1 MNAAS
6 SIAYELAR
14 RDLIQFSLLTMKN
27 YSPSWHHRLLAR
39 KLEAVERG
47 EIDRLMVFMPPR
59 HGKSEL
65 VSVRFP
71 AWCLGRNP
79 DKRLI
84 CSSYSFPLA
93 RRFSRQVRENILSDR
108 FGQVFPQC
116 TLKSDVRAVDAWE
129 TTMGGG
135 LISVGVGGSITGMGG
150 DLIDIDDPIKNQEQA
165 ESAVYREKVK
175 DWYRSTLY
183 TRLEKGGRVII
194 TLTRW
199 HEDDLAGW
207 LLEEMSQG
215 GDQWDILSL
224 PAVAE
229 ENEEYRQEGQALW
242 PEKYNQE
249 SLCKMEKA
257 VGSRVWN
264 ALYQQRPA
272 PDSGDIFKREWWQ
285 FYDTAP
291 VCDNYFQSWDM
302 TFKDTDG
309 SDFVVGQ
316 VWGVKGA
323 NRYLIDQIRGRMD
336 FVSTVRAV
344 EGLSAQY
351 PQATAKYVEDKANG
365 TAVISMLKSKIVGL
379 IPVEPRGSKISRAY
393 AVSPLIE
400 AGNVW
405 LKRGAS
411 YTGELIEEC
420 TSFPNGAHDDQVDAM
435 TQALGV
441 SGKKVEPAF
450 AATGAR
456 TANNFNSFINKSA
469 LRGY

>member
-1 MNAAS
+1 MNIAS

-27 YSPSWHHRLLAR
+27 YSPNWHHRLLAR

-79 DKRLI
+79 SNRMI

-93 RRFSRQVRENILSDR
+93 RRFSRQVRDNVLTDR
-108 FGQVFPQC
+108 FGVMFPECQ
-116 TLKSDVRAVDAWE
+116 LKSDVRAVDAWE
-129 TTMGGG
+129 TTSGGG

-183 TRLEKGGRVII
+183 TRLERGGKVIL

-207 LLEEMSQG
+207 LLDEMNQG
-215 GDQWDILSL
+215 GDQWDVLCL

-229 ENEEYRQEGQALW
+229 EDEQYREAGQALW
-242 PEKYNQE
+242 SDKYNKDQ
-249 SLCKMEKA
+249 LDKMQRA

-272 PDSGDIFKREWWQ
+272 PDSGDIFKREWWR
-285 FYDTAP
+285 FYDTFP
-291 VCDNYFQSWDM
+291 LCDYYFQSWDM
-302 TFKDTDG
+302 TFKGTDC
-309 SDFVVGQ
+309 SDYVVGQ
-316 VWGVKGA
+316 VWGVKGT
-323 NRYLIDQIRGRMD
+323 NRYLIDQVRGRMD
-336 FVSTVRAV
+336 FVASVQAVRN
-344 EGLSAQY
+344 LSAQY
-351 PQATAKYVEDKANG
+351 PQAEAKYVEDKANG
-365 TAVISMLKSKIVGL
+365 PAVINALHSEISGI
-379 IPVEPRGSKISRAY
+379 IPVTPNGSKTARAY
-393 AVSPLIE
+393 AVTPQIE
-400 AGNVW
+400 SGNVYLPRKKW
-405 LKRGAS
+405 VDG
-411 YTGELIEEC
+411 LIEES
-420 TSFPNGAHDDQVDAM
+420 TSFPNGAHDDQVDAL
-435 TQALGV
+435 TQALSQ
-441 SGKKVEPAF
+441 SGKRAVPSAG
-450 AATGAR
+450 ASGAR
-456 TANNFNSFINKSA
+456 TANNFNSFMNKSA